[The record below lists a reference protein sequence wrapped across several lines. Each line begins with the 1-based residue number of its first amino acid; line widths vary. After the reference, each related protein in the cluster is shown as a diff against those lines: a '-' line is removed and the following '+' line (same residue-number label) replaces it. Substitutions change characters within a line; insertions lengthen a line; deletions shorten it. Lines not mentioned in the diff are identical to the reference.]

1 MALGA
6 LVYQRNN
13 LVLISVKPGQN
24 FSLVYIIMAIVI
36 SFLMEQKSL
45 CLMPIKKNVNFLT
58 QFCLRSI
65 CNGFGATDSRKVSL
79 KRKAYNFSVDY
90 HWWFWHIKHSE
101 VFCG

>member
-45 CLMPIKKNVNFLT
+45 CLMPIKKKCQLSN
-58 QFCLRSI
+58 SI
-65 CNGFGATDSRKVSL
+65 LFK
-79 KRKAYNFSVDY
+79 
-90 HWWFWHIKHSE
+90 KHM
-101 VFCG
+101 

>member
-1 MALGA
+1 MGA

-45 CLMPIKKNVNFLT
+45 CLMPKKKKKVNFLT
-58 QFCLRSI
+58 QFCLGSI
-65 CNGFGATDSRKVSL
+65 CNGFGASDSKKVSL
-79 KRKAYNFSVDY
+79 KENAYSFSVDY
-90 HWWFWHIKHSE
+90 HWLFWHIKHSQ
-101 VFCG
+101 VFHG